1 MVSAPVIDLTPALT
15 AEPGAWERIAAAI
28 DEACVVTGFFVI
40 IGHGVDQEMTA
51 LYSKARAFFDLPQ
64 SEKERIP
71 RVERYGYVPAVDH
84 ALDADRES
92 HLTEYM
98 DLGMADEVTVPA
110 LMADEVRAYQQCML
124 PVAATVLG
132 MMATR
137 LGAPGD
143 FFSVRMRRP
152 QCRLRFL
159 HYLPTPPDAD
169 GNLAVPTKPH
179 TDYGAL
185 TLLATDGVPGLEVQP
200 IDGPWEPVD
209 APAGSLIVNVGDML
223 ARWTN
228 DRYRSTP
235 HRVLASTTT
244 HRLSIPFFVN
254 PDPDTVVEPISTAA
268 TGAPRYQPIRAGDYL
283 VARID
288 GTIEPYAGS
297 APSRPAVPGQSSR
310 ATRP

>member
-1 MVSAPVIDLTPALT
+1 MERT
-15 AEPGAWERIAAAI
+15 ADAI
-28 DEACVVTGFFVI
+28 DQACLGTGFFVI
-40 IGHGVDQEMTA
+40 VGHGVDQEMTA
-51 LYSKARAFFDLPQ
+51 LYSTTRAFFDLPQ
-64 SEKERIP
+64 GEKERTP
-71 RVERYGYVPAVDH
+71 RIERYGYVPAIGH
-84 ALDADRES
+84 ALDRDRES

-98 DLGMADEVTVPA
+98 DLGMTDEVAVPA
-110 LMADEVRAYQQCML
+110 LMADEVRAYQRCML
-124 PVAATVLG
+124 PVAATLLA
-132 MMATR
+132 MMASR
-137 LGAPGD
+137 LGASGD
-143 FFSVRMRRP
+143 FFAVRMQRP

-200 IDGPWEPVD
+200 IGGEWEPVE

-235 HRVLASTTT
+235 HRVLASTTA
-244 HRLSIPFFVN
+244 HRVSIPFFVN
-254 PDPDTVVEPISTAA
+254 PDPDTVVEPISSAI
-268 TGAPRYQPIRAGDYL
+268 TGSPRYQPIPAGDYL

-288 GTIEPYAGS
+288 GTIEPYAGP
-297 APSRPAVPGQSSR
+297 APSRPAVPGQLSR